1 MNIAILIYIYKSL
14 KGELKTMMKKRILA
28 GVLAAM
34 MVFSM
39 TACGSKKNDASSPAQ
54 TGNQTEQ
61 SDVKSTSKYDTLVIG
76 SDALNAV
83 WNPLFYTTNPDAMVL
98 DMIWSPISV
107 RDKDGVLID
116 WMGHIDQEDVKADDG
131 HSQVLY
137 TIKLNEGVKNSDGSA
152 VTIDDVIF
160 TYMCLS
166 DPSYDGTSTFNSLD
180 IVGLKDYLYDTPDYN
195 KLLKDVEAKYS
206 PDKISFEDFLEYC
219 KATNID
225 NWFGGDITA
234 DIGDGRTWSE
244 YLVSEGV
251 FKEDEAKKMDTPEKM
266 LEAVAK
272 VEYEKYKENYDAV
285 SYFKK
290 QIAKG
295 NLEDGIDVTE
305 ISGIKKIDDLTCT
318 VLMDSVDIIG
328 DINLANQNI
337 LSKAYYGKD
346 FKKGDLSSLKA
357 LTSAP
362 MGNGPYVFESYDNN
376 IVTLKAN
383 ENFFKG
389 TPKIPNLKFQVVNSE
404 DKVDKVLN
412 GELDITDPSASLEI
426 VQNVK
431 DNPDKASYSLVDNA
445 GYGYIAINAKT
456 VPDVNVRKGLM
467 HLMNRKPA
475 VSSYYGELAQV
486 IERPMVPTLP
496 EYPNDAKEYYGY
508 DVEKAKEY
516 FEKAGYTLKAGK
528 LVDKKGNPLVIN
540 AGIGDAKSHPST
552 PILTQMKN
560 DLEAMGGDLVVND
573 LQFNVLS
580 DKVESGA
587 LDMWVMAWGNSKD
600 CDLTQIFSSKGGS
613 NRHCYY
619 NDKLDGIIAKV
630 KQTLDL
636 EERRKLV
643 AEELDIIMDAAV
655 YMPVYQRKN
664 MEIYNAATINLET
677 LPKEVTPYWSYPQ
690 EIETVEMQ

>member
-1 MNIAILIYIYKSL
+1 
-14 KGELKTMMKKRILA
+14 
-28 GVLAAM
+28 
-34 MVFSM
+34 
-39 TACGSKKNDASSPAQ
+39 
-54 TGNQTEQ
+54 
-61 SDVKSTSKYDTLVIG
+61 
-76 SDALNAV
+76 
-83 WNPLFYTTNPDAMVL
+83 
-98 DMIWSPISV
+98 
-107 RDKDGVLID
+107 
-116 WMGHIDQEDVKADDG
+116 
-131 HSQVLY
+131 
-137 TIKLNEGVKNSDGSA
+137 
-152 VTIDDVIF
+152 
-160 TYMCLS
+160 
-166 DPSYDGTSTFNSLD
+166 
-180 IVGLKDYLYDTPDYN
+180 
-195 KLLKDVEAKYS
+195 
-206 PDKISFEDFLEYC
+206 
-219 KATNID
+219 
-225 NWFGGDITA
+225 
-234 DIGDGRTWSE
+234 
-244 YLVSEGV
+244 
-251 FKEDEAKKMDTPEKM
+251 M

-272 VEYEKYKENYDAV
+272 VEYEKYKANYDAV

-389 TPKIPNLKFQVVNSE
+389 TPKIPNLKFQVVNTE
-404 DKVDKVLN
+404 DKVDKVIN

-496 EYPNDAKEYYGY
+496 EYPSDAKEYYGY
-508 DVEKAKEY
+508 DVAKAKEY
-516 FEKAGYTLKAGK
+516 FEKAGYTLKDGK

-540 AGIGDAKSHPST
+540 AGIGDAKNHPST

-587 LDMWVMAWGNSKD
+587 LDMWVMAWSNSKD

-664 MEIYNAATINLET
+664 MEIYNAATINLDT

>member
-1 MNIAILIYIYKSL
+1 
-14 KGELKTMMKKRILA
+14 MKKRVLA
-28 GVLAAM
+28 GILAAM

-39 TACGSKKNDASSPAQ
+39 TACGPKKDGGSDAAK
-54 TGNQTEQ
+54 TENTTEN
-61 SDVKSTSKYDTLVIG
+61 KTASTIDTLVIG
-76 SDALNAV
+76 SDTLNAV
-83 WNPLFYTTNPDAMVL
+83 WNPLFYNTNPDAQVL

-116 WMGHIDQEDVKADDG
+116 WMGHIDKEEVKAEDG

-137 TIKLNEGVKNSDGSA
+137 TIKINEGVKNSDGSP

-160 TYMCLS
+160 TYMCMA
-166 DPSYDGTSTFNSLD
+166 DPTYDGIATFNALD
-180 IVGLKDYLYDTPDYN
+180 IVGLQDYLYDTPDYE
-195 KLLKDVEAKYS
+195 KLLKEVEAKYS
-206 PDKISFEDFLEYC
+206 PDNISFEDFLTYC
-219 KATNID
+219 KETNVD
-225 NWFGGDITA
+225 GWFKGDIAA
-234 DIGDGRTWSE
+234 DIGDGRTWAE

-251 FKEDEAKKMDTPEKM
+251 FKEDEAKKIDTPEKM

-272 VEYEKYKENYDAV
+272 VEYEKYKANYDTVA
-285 SYFKK
+285 YFKK
-290 QIAKG
+290 QVAKG

-305 ISGIKKIDDLTCT
+305 ISGIKKVDDLTCT
-318 VLMDSVDIIG
+318 VLMDSIDILG
-328 DINLANQNI
+328 DINLANQSI

-346 FKKGDLSSLKA
+346 FKKGDLSSVKA
-357 LTSAP
+357 LTQAP
-362 MGNGPYVFESYDNN
+362 IGNGPYVFESYDNN

-389 TPKIPNLKFQVVNSE
+389 APKIPNLKFQVVNQE
-404 DKVDKVLN
+404 DKVDKVIK
-412 GELDITDPSASLEI
+412 GEIDITEPSASLET

-431 DNPDKASYSLVDNA
+431 DNADKASYSLVDNP
-445 GYGYIAINAKT
+445 GYGYIAIDAKRI
-456 VPDVNVRKGLM
+456 PDVNVRKGLM

-496 EYPNDAKEYYGY
+496 EYPKDAEEFYGY
-508 DVEKAKEY
+508 DTAKAKEY
-516 FEKAGYTLKAGK
+516 FEKAGYTLKDGK
-528 LVDKKGNPLVIN
+528 LVDKEGKQLIVN
-540 AGIGDAKSHPST
+540 AGVGDAKNHPST

-560 DLEAMGGDLVVND
+560 DLEAMGADLIVND
-573 LQFNVLS
+573 LQFSVLS
-580 DKVESGA
+580 DKVNSGE
-587 LDMWVMAWGNSKD
+587 LDMWVMAWSNSKD

-613 NRHCYY
+613 NRHHYY

-630 KQTLDL
+630 KKTLDL

-643 AEELDIIMDAAV
+643 EQELDIIMDAAV

-664 MEIYNAATINLET
+664 MEIYNATTIKLDT

-690 EIETVEMQ
+690 EIETLEMQ